1 METNQSIN
9 EKRNFLKNDL
19 VKLFKTLNA
28 DDKGQWGVLNA
39 QQMVEHL
46 SDAFRNYHGY
56 DSEKL
61 VTPAEHLPRM
71 REFMLSEKQFKP
83 NTKNAEMPE
92 VPVPV
97 KHPDMQ
103 TALTELQ
110 TEINNFLSHFEAD
123 SNRTI
128 INLFFGK
135 LNFDESVHLLHK
147 HSMHHLRQFNLVA

>member
-9 EKRNFLKNDL
+9 DKRNFLKNDL
-19 VKLFKTLNA
+19 VNLFKTLKA

-46 SDAFRNYHGY
+46 SDAFRNYHGF

-83 NTKNAEMPE
+83 NTKNTEMPE

-97 KHPDMQ
+97 KNPDMQ
-103 TALTELQ
+103 TAISELQ
-110 TEINNFLSHFEAD
+110 TEINNFLSHFETD

-135 LNFDESVHLLHK
+135 LNFDESVHLLYK